1 MTSDNTGENLGARS
15 LFFYGNETAV
25 LQDDIT
31 TGTAVAVSVPNSGI
45 STTQRFEL
53 GSYIQIDSEVMRV
66 VAKTLSGSGN
76 NELTVLRG
84 ALGTVRANHTA
95 GTLIKKVVPRGIE
108 FRRPSIARAS
118 GHTFEY
124 LGYGPGNYSTG
135 LPQVQLRTLT
145 EDEDFLSQSQERSC
159 GIVVYTG
166 MNNRGDFF
174 IGNKRVSSATGQEKV
189 FDIPVP
195 TITGKDP
202 TRLSVVFDEVIVKER
217 ILVEGGNSGTILSQ
231 FDGPVTFNSDV
242 RVNGEFSAN
251 DLFKIKNAT
260 DSTSVI
266 TGAFVVDGGVGI
278 GKRLTVGGG
287 AVFNSDVSVTG
298 ITTFTGAA
306 NFDGG
311 STFGNVQVAVTDD
324 QTIDTSSGN
333 LVLDSATNRVKINA
347 ATDITGDT
355 VITGI
360 LSVTDDITAFY
371 SSDARLKDDI
381 TPIEDP
387 LNKVQSLSGNTY
399 TWNEKSN
406 KEGEDVGVIA
416 QEVQEVLPEAVT
428 VRGDGYLAV
437 DYHKII
443 PLLVEAVK
451 ELTEKVATLEGDK

>member
-1 MTSDNTGENLGARS
+1 
-15 LFFYGNETAV
+15 
-25 LQDDIT
+25 
-31 TGTAVAVSVPNSGI
+31 
-45 STTQRFEL
+45 
-53 GSYIQIDSEVMRV
+53 MRV
-66 VAKTLSGSGN
+66 AAKTLSGSGN
-76 NELTVLRG
+76 NELTVIRG
-84 ALGTVRANHTA
+84 ALGTVQTTHTG
-95 GTLIKKVVPRGIE
+95 GTLIKKVQPRGIE

-135 LPQVQLRTLT
+135 LPQVQVRTLT
-145 EDEDFLSQSQERSC
+145 EDEDFLAQAQERSC
-159 GIVVYTG
+159 GVVVYTG

-195 TITGKDP
+195 TVTGKDP
-202 TRLSVVFDEVIVKER
+202 SRLSVVFDEIIVKER

-242 RVNGEFSAN
+242 RVNGEFSASN
-251 DLFKIKNAT
+251 LFRIKNTT
-260 DSTSVI
+260 DSTSVT

-278 GKRLTVGGG
+278 GKNLNVGGHLNVTG
-287 AVFNSDVSVTG
+287 NVNVTG
-298 ITTFTGAA
+298 IATFTQGIQVPTGIGA
-306 NFDGG
+306 
-311 STFGNVQVAVTDD
+311 TFGNIQIGVTDD

-333 LVLDSATNRVKINA
+333 LVLGA
-347 ATDITGDT
+347 ATDADRVEVGAALSVTGNT

-371 SSDARLKDDI
+371 SSDSRLKDDI
-381 TPIEDP
+381 TPIEEP
-387 LNKVQSLSGNTY
+387 LNKIMSISGNTY

-416 QEVQEVLPEAVT
+416 QEIEQVLPKAVT
-428 VRGDGYLAV
+428 TRADGYLAV